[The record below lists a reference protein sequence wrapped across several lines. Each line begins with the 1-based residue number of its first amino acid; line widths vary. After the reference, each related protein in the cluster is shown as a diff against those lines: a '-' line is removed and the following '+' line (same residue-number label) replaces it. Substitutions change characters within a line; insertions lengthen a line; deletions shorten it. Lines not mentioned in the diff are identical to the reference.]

1 MPSTAM
7 SRSSASSRASAPDVG
22 QRPDPPS
29 VTAADQPRH
38 GHELDHNQD
47 PPRDGVVIAVGNQKG
62 GVAKTTITVNLA
74 AALAEQGRRCLVWDL
89 DVNRGA
95 SQHVGIGDN
104 LPLLGSFE
112 VLVGSEPP
120 EEVILKAGDLDGV
133 ELPQGL
139 ELIAARRNL
148 EGIDQALLE
157 REGRFADLPS
167 ALKRALE
174 RIRPR
179 YDLIFL
185 DTAPNLT
192 SPTIAAYKAADYFL
206 LTAMPEAF
214 ALQGLNTALGD
225 IAAARQHGNPGLTLL
240 GVVLSN
246 AEPRPTRLG
255 RELVEYLQT
264 TFGGLPDHMKPFAT
278 AISRSTIVPTAQKL
292 GRTILSLDPHHKVSK
307 QFRAV
312 ADELE
317 RRLAALGALR
327 PRMGE
332 VGRDGAGVR

>member
-1 MPSTAM
+1 M
-7 SRSSASSRASAPDVG
+7 SRPSVSSRTKSTGADTTNANTPAR
-22 QRPDPPS
+22 Q
-29 VTAADQPRH
+29 AA
-38 GHELDHNQD
+38 
-47 PPRDGVVIAVGNQKG
+47 VIAVGNQKG

-74 AALAEQGRRCLVWDL
+74 AALAERGRRCLVWDL

-95 SQHVGIGDN
+95 SQHVGIRED

-112 VLVGSEPP
+112 VLVGIEPP
-120 EEVILKAGDLDGV
+120 EEVILKAGDLEGV
-133 ELPQGL
+133 ELPESL

-167 ALKRALE
+167 ALRKALE

-179 YDLIFL
+179 YDVIFL

-192 SPTIAAYKAADYFL
+192 SPTIAAYKASDYFL

-225 IAAARQHGNPGLTLL
+225 IAAARQHGNPELTLL

-255 RELVEYLQT
+255 RELVDYLET
-264 TFGGLPDHMKPFAT
+264 TFGGLPDHMKPFRT
-278 AISRSTIVPTAQKL
+278 AISRSTIVPTAQKQ
-292 GRTILSLDPHHKVSK
+292 GRTILSLDPKHKISK
-307 QFRAV
+307 QFREV

-317 RRLAALGALR
+317 QRLLALGAL
-327 PRMGE
+327 PS
-332 VGRDGAGVR
+332 